1 MKTEKKYLG
10 MEIHSGEGVVKKEK
24 FPHNRKLYIG
34 VSVGSFGISGGTITR
49 KTQNKTKQ
57 KTYRICI

>member
-1 MKTEKKYLG
+1 MTEKL
-10 MEIHSGEGVVKKEK
+10 
-24 FPHNRKLYIG
+24 PHNRNPLTD